1 MNIITKTIFA
11 GFIILITTATVN
23 IASAATIYPATSSP
37 TVSTGGVF
45 IVDVLLNTEG
55 KTINTVEGELE
66 LVSDSQSYEVV
77 EFLLGGSDFT
87 LWTERPQIVKSGS
100 TTYIKFT
107 GGTPSGLNK
116 ANALVMKIAM
126 RANDANTVE
135 IKPLNAKV
143 FLHDGAGTSKTA
155 SVRPLSLRIV
165 EASPDEVVQDALRDI
180 IALDNNPPEPFV
192 IELGRDAALFDGKWF
207 VSFFAVDNESGI
219 AYYEVK
225 EGDRTAV
232 RSGTTYVLQDQTL
245 KSKIT
250 VTAYDKAGNSRV
262 QEWTPQGGF
271 WSKLLGKAIVILG
284 VILILLGIWFVVS
297 KIKTLWRKRKQ
308 NQNSSQA

>member
-1 MNIITKTIFA
+1 
-11 GFIILITTATVN
+11 
-23 IASAATIYPATSSP
+23 
-37 TVSTGGVF
+37 
-45 IVDVLLNTEG
+45 
-55 KTINTVEGELE
+55 
-66 LVSDSQSYEVV
+66 
-77 EFLLGGSDFT
+77 
-87 LWTERPQIVKSGS
+87 
-100 TTYIKFT
+100 
-107 GGTPSGLNK
+107 
-116 ANALVMKIAM
+116 
-126 RANDANTVE
+126 
-135 IKPLNAKV
+135 
-143 FLHDGAGTSKTA
+143 
-155 SVRPLSLRIV
+155 
-165 EASPDEVVQDALRDI
+165 
-180 IALDNNPPEPFV
+180 
-192 IELGRDAALFDGKWF
+192 
-207 VSFFAVDNESGI
+207 
-219 AYYEVK
+219 VK